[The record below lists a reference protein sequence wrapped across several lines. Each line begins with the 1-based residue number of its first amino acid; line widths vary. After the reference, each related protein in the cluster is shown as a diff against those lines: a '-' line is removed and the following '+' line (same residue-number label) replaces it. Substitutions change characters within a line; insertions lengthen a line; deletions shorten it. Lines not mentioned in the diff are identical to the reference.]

1 MEKVPSPPPCIS
13 VVYSC
18 LSPVLKDPSE
28 FLRSSVFVSLQPLIN
43 CKCHFELKRNIFLD
57 VRKSSHLFKRPCR
70 SSLPPSTSVFVSRPA
85 GLHTGW
91 VWSKLQYSS
100 LLRQRIIWRA
110 YQYFIY
116 QSNKWVQGTMVTNH
130 SSLYVSL
137 ELKRIH
143 TCVPIFCSPN
153 RFCLVRKG
161 QWMHISF

>member
-13 VVYSC
+13 VVYFC

-43 CKCHFELKRNIFLD
+43 CKCHFELKRNVFFD

-100 LLRQRIIWRA
+100 LYSDKGSFGELINILDIKQTNE
-110 YQYFIY
+110 F
-116 QSNKWVQGTMVTNH
+116 KVQW
-130 SSLYVSL
+130 L
-137 ELKRIH
+137 H
-143 TCVPIFCSPN
+143 TTRVCMFPLNWNEFTLACRSFVPRTGFA
-153 RFCLVRKG
+153 
-161 QWMHISF
+161 